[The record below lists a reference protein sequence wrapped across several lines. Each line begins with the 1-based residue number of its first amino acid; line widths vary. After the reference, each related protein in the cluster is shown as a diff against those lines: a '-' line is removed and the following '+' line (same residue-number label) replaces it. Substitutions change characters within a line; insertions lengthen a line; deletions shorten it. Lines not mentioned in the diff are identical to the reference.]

1 MRESKIQKDIIQWL
15 ESEGFYVIKVI
26 QANKNGVPDIIFCKD
41 GKFCAIE
48 VKAKGGK
55 VSGLQ
60 KVHIDMI
67 NSSGG
72 KAIVAYDLWTVMEEF

>member
-1 MRESKIQKDIIQWL
+1 MSESKIQSDIIKWL
-15 ESEGFYVIKVI
+15 KSEGYYVIKVI
-26 QANKNGVPDIIFCKD
+26 RANENGVPDIIFCKD

-48 VKAKGGK
+48 VKAKGNK
-55 VSGLQ
+55 ASGLQ
-60 KVHIDMI
+60 KIHIDMI